1 MVLKKY
7 IKTLSYNVLFCKN
20 SIGKNM
26 TETLTNQIGEQL
38 KTARLKKNL
47 TLDDI
52 QASTKIQRRY
62 LEAIENNNLGILPGD
77 FYVRA
82 FIRQYAMAVGLNPED
97 LLGETP
103 ASISRTNDLSR
114 AHRDNDGVVRAGLD
128 SSPSVQSRLSNMLPT
143 IWMGALIVVV
153 LIAVWFVLT
162 HLTTGGQ
169 QSNDNGNVSVST
181 TNVPDDSSKQAS
193 STAKA
198 SSSSKKK
205 PKKTESKLDLGT
217 PEQNV
222 ALQTTIYNLSGQ
234 ADKQHVVKISAQGAG
249 TNVRLTAGDTVL
261 LNEMVTGDKTINIP
275 KGTTAVNAQ
284 FTNVTNAVMTFD
296 KQKVTVVDT
305 ATPFWNVLVNLD
317 N

>member
-1 MVLKKY
+1 
-7 IKTLSYNVLFCKN
+7 
-20 SIGKNM
+20 M

-47 TLDDI
+47 TLDDV